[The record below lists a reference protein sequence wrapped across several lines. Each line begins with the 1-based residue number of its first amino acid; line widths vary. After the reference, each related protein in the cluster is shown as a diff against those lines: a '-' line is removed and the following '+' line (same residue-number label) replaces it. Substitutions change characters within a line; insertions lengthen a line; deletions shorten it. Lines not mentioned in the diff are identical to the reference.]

1 MVTFTMKKAS
11 LTKFHSYLIT
21 HIVS

>member
-1 MVTFTMKKAS
+1 MLTFTMKNAS
-11 LTKFHSYLIT
+11 LTKFHSYIIT